1 MKVVDEQAPSIR
13 EQSDR
18 TMTERILNWRN
29 FMVVGE
35 TISTCQESGVFAIPL
50 TIGLQLSEINAVPG
64 WRPGPDDASV
74 VAMTRTLL
82 LAGSLMLSLPLNAGG
97 FSQRLE
103 ENGIT
108 YTITSPNRADGNT
121 VTITPKGLKGSNAPI
136 TKPVDGLVTKAEV
149 ADLNGD
155 DAPELFLYTTSPGSG
170 SYGKAYAWAT
180 NGKKSLTE
188 IFITPPQEKD
198 LSGYMGHDE
207 LAVIENS
214 FARRF
219 PVYKPGDANSSPS
232 GGWRQF
238 QYKLKAGEAGW
249 VLRIKRVDSF

>member
-1 MKVVDEQAPSIR
+1 MKSLM
-13 EQSDR
+13 S
-18 TMTERILNWRN
+18 L
-29 FMVVGE
+29 F
-35 TISTCQESGVFAIPL
+35 VFWTLTAIPL
-50 TIGLQLSEINAVPG
+50 H
-64 WRPGPDDASV
+64 
-74 VAMTRTLL
+74 
-82 LAGSLMLSLPLNAGG
+82 AGG

-108 YTITSPNRADGNT
+108 YTITSPNRADGNI
-121 VTITPKGLKGSNAPI
+121 VTITPKGLLGSNVPI
-136 TKPVDGLVTKAEV
+136 TKPVEGLVTKAEI

-155 DAPELFLYTTSPGSG
+155 GAPELFLYTTSPGSG

-188 IFITPPQEKD
+188 IFITPPREKD

-207 LAVIENS
+207 FAVIENS

-219 PVYKPGDANSSPS
+219 PVYKAGDSNSSPT

-238 QYKLKAGEAGW
+238 QYKLVPGEAGW